1 MAEQTQTTEI
11 ASKSSTNTGGGLISN
26 IGDTLEKIKRFSNE
40 PAVQRS
46 IPVMITL
53 FVIFIGMV
61 FFISFRE
68 PSRTTLFSSL
78 PEHEKSR
85 VIDVLRSN
93 GIDVSID
100 STTGEVL
107 VPSPEYYEAKMK
119 LAAEGLPSS
128 VPQGYDLLEKIPMGT
143 SRSVEFMK
151 MKQTQEIELAR
162 SINEISYVLGARVHL
177 AIPERSVFVRDAGS
191 PTASVFVKLADG
203 RVLNREQV
211 RAIVHIVSS
220 SIPNMSSDNVTV
232 VDQYGKLLS
241 KPEDDPN
248 IALTEKQLNHRI
260 KIESLYRERILS
272 LVTPM
277 VGAGNLTAQVNVEMD
292 FANTQVTE
300 ETFDPESISTRSEQN
315 SADESTDRP
324 ARGVPGAVANQAPL
338 AADLQ
343 IDTPTEASEQE
354 FKQRS
359 TSNVKNYE
367 VSKKLST
374 TIGQIGKIRKVKTAV
389 LVKNKII
396 QTPEGTVTEPLSDEE
411 KEKISSLVKEA
422 VGFNG
427 DRGDSIVVTS
437 GEFIEELQV
446 IVTKWYEQAWFQNIA
461 GQISTVLILAII
473 TFGALKPLL
482 NRILVPSAGVAGAGG
497 PGGAI
502 SEADLEAEEEGE
514 VEVQEGE
521 SLEDI
526 KAKLKP
532 KKAAIS
538 AEMLDT
544 ANTYDDKVAVI
555 RMIVGDE
562 AGKVSNVFRQ
572 LMKKD
577 AL

>member
-1 MAEQTQTTEI
+1 MAEQTQNTSEIVTTKV
-11 ASKSSTNTGGGLISN
+11 STGGI
-26 IGDTLEKIKRFSNE
+26 IGTIGNSLDKFKRFSNE

-46 IPVMITL
+46 IPVMIGL
-53 FVIFIGMV
+53 FVIFIGLI
-61 FFISFRE
+61 FFMTFRE
-68 PSRTTLFSSL
+68 PARTTLFSSL

-85 VIDVLRSN
+85 VVDVLRSN

-100 STTGEVL
+100 KTTGEVL

-162 SINEISYVLGARVHL
+162 SINEISYIMGARVHL
-177 AIPERSVFVRDAGS
+177 AIPEKSVFVRETAP

-203 RVLNREQV
+203 RALSKEQI
-211 RAIVHIVSS
+211 RSIVHIVSS

-232 VDQYGKLLS
+232 VDQYGGLLS
-241 KPEDDPN
+241 KPENDPN
-248 IALTEKQLNHRI
+248 IALTEKQLSHRI

-272 LVTPM
+272 LVSPI

-292 FANTQVTE
+292 YTNTQTTE

-315 SADESTDRP
+315 SLDESSDKP
-324 ARGVPGAVANQAPL
+324 ARGIPGAVANQAPL
-338 AADLQ
+338 AADLAVEQ
-343 IDTPTEASEQE
+343 PQADEQQE

-359 TSNVKNYE
+359 SSNVKNYE

-396 QTPEGTVTEPLSDEE
+396 TTPEGTVSEPISDED

-437 GEFIEELQV
+437 GDFIEEIDVLS
-446 IVTKWYEQAWFQNIA
+446 IKWYESAWFQNLV
-461 GQISTVLILAII
+461 GQLSTVLILAII

-482 NRILVPSAGVAGAGG
+482 NRILVPTSGAGAQAGMT
-497 PGGAI
+497 
-502 SEADLEAEEEGE
+502 EADLEAEEVDDE
-514 VEVQEGE
+514 VQVQEGE

-532 KKAAIS
+532 KKATIS

-544 ANTYDDKVAVI
+544 ANSYDDKVAVI

-577 AL
+577 EV

>member
-1 MAEQTQTTEI
+1 MAEQPQTTAEL
-11 ASKSSTNTGGGLISN
+11 ATTQVSSGGFLSTITNSM
-26 IGDTLEKIKRFSNE
+26 EKFKKFSNE

-46 IPVMITL
+46 IPVMIGL
-53 FVIFIGMV
+53 FVIFLGLV
-61 FFISFRE
+61 FFITFRE

-85 VIDVLRSN
+85 VIDVLRTN

-100 STTGEVL
+100 KTTGEVL

-128 VPQGYDLLEKIPMGT
+128 VPQGYDILEKIPMGT

-162 SINEISYVLGARVHL
+162 SINEISYIIGARVHL
-177 AIPERSVFVRDAGS
+177 AIPEKSVFVRES
-191 PTASVFVKLADG
+191 SPPTASVFVKLADG
-203 RVLNREQV
+203 RALSREQI
-211 RAIVHIVSS
+211 RSIVHIVSS
-220 SIPNMSSDNVTV
+220 SVPNMSSDNVTV
-232 VDQYGKLLS
+232 VDQYGGLLS

-248 IALTEKQLNHRI
+248 VALTEKQLAHRI
-260 KIESLYRERILS
+260 KIEALYRERILS
-272 LVTPM
+272 LVSPI

-292 FANTQVTE
+292 YTNTQTTE

-315 SADESTDRP
+315 SQDESTDRP
-324 ARGVPGAVANQAPL
+324 ARGIPGAVANQAPL
-338 AADLQ
+338 AADLGVEQ
-343 IDTPTEASEQE
+343 PTADEPQE

-359 TSNVKNYE
+359 SSNVKNYE

-396 QTPEGTVTEPLSDEE
+396 ETPEGLSTEALNEE
-411 KEKISSLVKEA
+411 DKEKISSLVKEA

-437 GEFIEELQV
+437 GDFVEEMDV
-446 IVTKWYEQAWFQNIA
+446 ISTKWYEESWFQNLI
-461 GQISTVLILAII
+461 GQFSTVLILAIV

-482 NRILVPSAGVAGAGG
+482 NRILVPTAGVSGG
-497 PGGAI
+497 PGMTE
-502 SEADLEAEEEGE
+502 SDLEAEEAEDE
-514 VEVQEGE
+514 VQVQEGE

-532 KKAAIS
+532 KKQTIS

-544 ANTYDDKVAVI
+544 ANSYDDKVAVI

-577 AL
+577 IT

>member
-1 MAEQTQTTEI
+1 MAEQTQTSEI
-11 ASKSSTNTGGGLISN
+11 TKQQINSGGFLATVT
-26 IGDTLEKIKRFSNE
+26 DTFEKVRRFSNE

-53 FVIFIGMV
+53 FVIFIGMILFV
-61 FFISFRE
+61 LFRE
-68 PSRTTLFSSL
+68 PTRTTLFSSL

-85 VIDVLRSN
+85 VIDVLRAN

-100 STTGEVL
+100 STTGEIL

-177 AIPERSVFVRDAGS
+177 ALPERSVFVRDSAS

-232 VDQYGKLLS
+232 VDQYGTLLS

-248 IALTEKQLNHRI
+248 IALTAKQLNHRI
-260 KIESLYRERILS
+260 KIESLYRERIIS
-272 LVTPM
+272 LVSPM

-292 FANTQVTE
+292 FSNNQVTE

-315 SADESTDRP
+315 SSDESTDRP
-324 ARGVPGAVANQAPL
+324 ARGIPGAVANQAPL
-338 AADLQ
+338 AADLGVE
-343 IDTPTEASEQE
+343 TPLEGEEAE

-359 TSNVKNYE
+359 SSNVRNYE

-374 TIGQIGKIRKVKTAV
+374 TIGQIGKIRRVKTAV
-389 LVKNKII
+389 LVKSKTVN
-396 QTPEGTVTEPLSDEE
+396 TPEGIVTEELSDED

-437 GEFIEELQV
+437 NEFIEEIDVLE
-446 IVTKWYEQAWFQNIA
+446 TNWYEQAWFQNIA

-482 NRILVPSAGVAGAGG
+482 NRILVPSAGGVGGVAGG
-497 PGGAI
+497 PGGL
-502 SEADLEAEEEGE
+502 SEADLEAEEEGD

-532 KKAAIS
+532 KKTAIS

>member
-1 MAEQTQTTEI
+1 MAEQTQTTTEL
-11 ASKSSTNTGGGLISN
+11 ASTQVGSTGLLST
-26 IGDTLEKIKRFSNE
+26 IGNSLEKFKKFSNE

-46 IPVMITL
+46 VPVMIGL
-53 FVIFIGMV
+53 FVIFLGLI
-61 FFISFRE
+61 FFITFRE
-68 PSRTTLFSSL
+68 PARTALFSSL

-85 VIDVLRSN
+85 VMDVLRTN

-100 STTGEVL
+100 RATGEIL

-128 VPQGYDLLEKIPMGT
+128 VPQGYDILEKIPMGT

-162 SINEISYVLGARVHL
+162 SINEISYILGARVHL
-177 AIPERSVFVRDAGS
+177 AIPEKSVFVRES
-191 PTASVFVKLADG
+191 SPPTASVFVKLADG
-203 RVLNREQV
+203 RVLSREQI
-211 RAIVHIVSS
+211 RSIVHIVSS
-220 SIPNMSSDNVTV
+220 SVPNMSSDNVTV
-232 VDQYGKLLS
+232 VDQYGGLLS

-248 IALTEKQLNHRI
+248 VALTEKQLAHRI

-272 LVTPM
+272 LVSPI

-292 FANTQVTE
+292 YTNTQTTE

-315 SADESTDRP
+315 SSDESTDRP
-324 ARGVPGAVANQAPL
+324 ARGIPGAVANQAPL
-338 AADLQ
+338 AADLAVEQ
-343 IDTPTEASEQE
+343 PEADEPQE

-359 TSNVKNYE
+359 SSNVKNYE

-389 LVKNKII
+389 LVKNKMVE
-396 QTPEGTVTEPLSDEE
+396 TAEGLSSEPLGEE
-411 KEKISSLVKEA
+411 DKEKISSLVKEA

-437 GEFIEELQV
+437 GDFIEEMDV
-446 IVTKWYEQAWFQNIA
+446 ISTKWYEESWFQNLV
-461 GQISTVLILAII
+461 GQFSTVLILAIV

-482 NRILVPSAGVAGAGG
+482 NRILVPTAGVSGA
-497 PGGAI
+497 PGM
-502 SEADLEAEEEGE
+502 SESDLEAEEAEEE
-514 VEVQEGE
+514 VQVQEGE

-532 KKAAIS
+532 KKQTIS

-544 ANTYDDKVAVI
+544 ANSYDDKVAVI

-577 AL
+577 IT

>member
-11 ASKSSTNTGGGLISN
+11 ANNQVNTGGILSN
-26 IGDTLEKIKRFSNE
+26 VSNTFDKIRRFSNE

-100 STTGEVL
+100 SSTGEVL

-177 AIPERSVFVRDAGS
+177 AIPERSVFVRETAN

-248 IALTEKQLNHRI
+248 IALTEKQLNHKI

-272 LVTPM
+272 LVSPM

-292 FANTQVTE
+292 FSNTQVTE

-315 SADESTDRP
+315 SSDESTDRP
-324 ARGVPGAVANQAPL
+324 ARGIPGAVANQAPL
-338 AADLQ
+338 AAELQ
-343 IDTPTEASEQE
+343 IDTPAEGDEAE

-359 TSNVKNYE
+359 TSNVRNYE

-389 LVKNKII
+389 LVKNKFV
-396 QTPEGTVTEPLSDEE
+396 QTPEGTNVTEPLNDEE
-411 KEKISSLVKEA
+411 KEKITSLVKEA

-437 GEFIEELQV
+437 SEFIEELEV
-446 IVTKWYEQAWFQNIA
+446 IVTKWYEQAWFQNLA

-482 NRILVPSAGVAGAGG
+482 NRILVPSAGGVGGAAG
-497 PGGAI
+497 PGGV

-532 KKAAIS
+532 KKASIS

>member
-1 MAEQTQTTEI
+1 MAEEIQTTEI
-11 ASKSSTNTGGGLISN
+11 AKTQISN
-26 IGDTLEKIKRFSNE
+26 QGMLSNISNSLEKIKKFSNE

-53 FVIFIGMV
+53 FVIFIGLV

-68 PSRTTLFSSL
+68 PSRTTLFSTL

-85 VIDVLRSN
+85 VIDVLRAN

-100 STTGEVL
+100 RTTGEIL

-128 VPQGYDLLEKIPMGT
+128 VPQGYDILEKIPMGT

-162 SINEISYVLGARVHL
+162 SINEIANIVGARVHL
-177 AIPERSVFVRDAGS
+177 AIPEKSVFVRDS
-191 PTASVFVKLADG
+191 SPPTASVFVKLADG
-203 RVLNREQV
+203 RALGLEQI
-211 RAIVHIVSS
+211 RSIVHIVSS
-220 SIPNMSSDNVTV
+220 SIPNMTSDNVTV
-232 VDQYGKLLS
+232 VDQYGSLLS

-248 IALTEKQLNHRI
+248 LAMTEKQLAHRV
-260 KIESLYRERILS
+260 KIESIYRERILS
-272 LVTPM
+272 LVSPI

-292 FANTQVTE
+292 FTSNQTTE
-300 ETFDPESISTRSEQN
+300 EIFDPESISTRSEQN
-315 SADESTDRP
+315 SQDESTDRP
-324 ARGVPGAVANQAPL
+324 ARGIPGAVANQAPL

-343 IDTPTEASEQE
+343 VQAPETGEPAE

-359 TSNVKNYE
+359 SSNVKNYE

-374 TIGQIGKIRKVKTAV
+374 TVGQIGKIKKVKTAV
-389 LVKNKII
+389 LVKNKIVE
-396 QTPEGTVTEPLSDEE
+396 TPEGTSVSEPISDEDR
-411 KEKISSLVKEA
+411 EKITSLVKEA
-422 VGFNG
+422 VGFNE
-427 DRGDSIVVTS
+427 DREDTIVVTS
-437 GEFIEELQV
+437 GDFIQEMDV
-446 IVTKWYEQAWFQNIA
+446 ITKKWYEESWFQNMI
-461 GQISTVLILAII
+461 GQLSTVLILAIV

-482 NRILVPSAGVAGAGG
+482 NRILVPSAGVAGTAGT
-497 PGGAI
+497 
-502 SEADLEAEEEGE
+502 SESDLEAEEAEEE
-514 VEVQEGE
+514 VQVQEGE

-532 KKAAIS
+532 KKSTIS
-538 AEMLDT
+538 ADMLDT

-577 AL
+577 V

>member
-1 MAEQTQTTEI
+1 MAEDIQTAEI
-11 ASKSSTNTGGGLISN
+11 AKTQITNQGFLANVGNS
-26 IGDTLEKIKRFSNE
+26 LEKIKKFSNE

-53 FVIFIGMV
+53 FVIFIGLV

-68 PSRTTLFSSL
+68 PSRTTLFSAL

-85 VIDVLRSN
+85 VMDVLRAN

-100 STTGEVL
+100 RTTGEIL

-128 VPQGYDLLEKIPMGT
+128 VPQGYDVLEKIPMGT

-162 SINEISYVLGARVHL
+162 SINEISNIVGARVHL
-177 AIPERSVFVRDAGS
+177 AIPEKSVFVRDS
-191 PTASVFVKLADG
+191 SPPTASVFVKLADG
-203 RVLNREQV
+203 RALGLEQI
-211 RAIVHIVSS
+211 RSIVHIVSS
-220 SIPNMSSDNVTV
+220 SIPNMTSDNVTV
-232 VDQYGKLLS
+232 VDQYGSLLS

-248 IALTEKQLNHRI
+248 LAMTEKQLAHRV
-260 KIESLYRERILS
+260 KIESIYRERVLS
-272 LVTPM
+272 LVSPI

-292 FANTQVTE
+292 FTSNQTTE
-300 ETFDPESISTRSEQN
+300 EIFDPESISTRSEQN
-315 SADESTDRP
+315 SQDESTDRP
-324 ARGVPGAVANQAPL
+324 ARGIPGAVANQAPL

-343 IDTPTEASEQE
+343 VDAPETGSAAE

-359 TSNVKNYE
+359 SSNVKNYE

-374 TIGQIGKIRKVKTAV
+374 TVGQIGKIKKVKTAV
-389 LVKNKII
+389 LVKNKIVE
-396 QTPEGTVTEPLSDEE
+396 TPEGTVSQPLSDED
-411 KEKISSLVKEA
+411 KEKITSLVKEA
-422 VGFNG
+422 VGFNE
-427 DRGDSIVVTS
+427 DREDSIVVTS
-437 GEFIEELQV
+437 GDFIQEMDV
-446 IVTKWYEQAWFQNIA
+446 ITKKWYEESWFQNMV
-461 GQISTVLILAII
+461 GQLSTVLILAIV

-482 NRILVPSAGVAGAGG
+482 NRILVPSAGVGGGVAGA
-497 PGGAI
+497 
-502 SEADLEAEEEGE
+502 SEADLEAEEAEDE
-514 VEVQEGE
+514 VQVQEGE

-532 KKAAIS
+532 KKSTIS
-538 AEMLDT
+538 ADMLDT

-577 AL
+577 V

>member
-11 ASKSSTNTGGGLISN
+11 ANNQVNAGGILSNVGNTF
-26 IGDTLEKIKRFSNE
+26 DKIRRFSNE

-100 STTGEVL
+100 SSTGEVL

-177 AIPERSVFVRDAGS
+177 AIPERSVFVRETAS

-248 IALTEKQLNHRI
+248 IALTEKQLNHKI

-272 LVTPM
+272 LVSPM

-292 FANTQVTE
+292 FSNTQVTE

-315 SADESTDRP
+315 SSDESTDKP
-324 ARGVPGAVANQAPL
+324 ARGIPGAVANQAPL

-343 IDTPTEASEQE
+343 IDTPAEGDEAE

-359 TSNVKNYE
+359 TSNVRNYE

-389 LVKNKII
+389 LVKNKFV
-396 QTPEGTVTEPLSDEE
+396 QTPEGTTVTEPLNDEE
-411 KEKISSLVKEA
+411 KEKITSLVKEA

-437 GEFIEELQV
+437 SEFIEELEV
-446 IVTKWYEQAWFQNIA
+446 IVTKWYEQAWFQNLV

-482 NRILVPSAGVAGAGG
+482 NRILVPSAGGVGGAAG
-497 PGGAI
+497 PGGV

>member
-1 MAEQTQTTEI
+1 MAEDIQTAEI
-11 ASKSSTNTGGGLISN
+11 AKTQITNQGFLANVGNS
-26 IGDTLEKIKRFSNE
+26 LEKIKKFSNE

-53 FVIFIGMV
+53 FVIFIGLV

-68 PSRTTLFSSL
+68 PSRTTLFSAL

-85 VIDVLRSN
+85 VMDVLRAN

-100 STTGEVL
+100 RTTGEIL

-128 VPQGYDLLEKIPMGT
+128 VPQGYDVLEKIPMGT

-162 SINEISYVLGARVHL
+162 SINEISNIVGARVHL
-177 AIPERSVFVRDAGS
+177 AIPEKSVFVRDS
-191 PTASVFVKLADG
+191 SPPTASVFVKLADG
-203 RVLNREQV
+203 RALGLEQI
-211 RAIVHIVSS
+211 RSIVHIVSS
-220 SIPNMSSDNVTV
+220 SIPNMTSDNVTV
-232 VDQYGKLLS
+232 VDQYGSLLS

-248 IALTEKQLNHRI
+248 LAMTEKQLAHRV
-260 KIESLYRERILS
+260 KIESIYRERILS
-272 LVTPM
+272 LVSPI

-292 FANTQVTE
+292 FTSNQTTE
-300 ETFDPESISTRSEQN
+300 EIFDPESISTRSEQN
-315 SADESTDRP
+315 SQDESTDRP
-324 ARGVPGAVANQAPL
+324 ARGIPGAVANQAPL

-343 IDTPTEASEQE
+343 VDAPETGTAAE

-359 TSNVKNYE
+359 SSNVKNYE

-374 TIGQIGKIRKVKTAV
+374 TVGQIGKIKKVKTAV
-389 LVKNKII
+389 LVKNKIVE
-396 QTPEGTVTEPLSDEE
+396 TPEGSVSEPLSDED
-411 KEKISSLVKEA
+411 KEKITSLVKEA
-422 VGFNG
+422 VGFNE
-427 DRGDSIVVTS
+427 DREDSIVVTS
-437 GEFIEELQV
+437 GDFIQEMDV
-446 IVTKWYEQAWFQNIA
+446 ITKKWYEESWFQNMV
-461 GQISTVLILAII
+461 GQLSTVLILAIV

-482 NRILVPSAGVAGAGG
+482 NRILVPSAGMGGGVAGA
-497 PGGAI
+497 
-502 SEADLEAEEEGE
+502 SEADLEAEEAEDE
-514 VEVQEGE
+514 VQVQEGE

-532 KKAAIS
+532 KKSTIS
-538 AEMLDT
+538 ADMLDT

-577 AL
+577 V

>member
-1 MAEQTQTTEI
+1 MAEQTQNTSEIVTTKV
-11 ASKSSTNTGGGLISN
+11 STGGI
-26 IGDTLEKIKRFSNE
+26 IGTIGNSLDKFKRFSNE

-46 IPVMITL
+46 IPVMIGL
-53 FVIFIGMV
+53 FVIFIGLI
-61 FFISFRE
+61 FFMTFRE
-68 PSRTTLFSSL
+68 PARTTLFSSL

-85 VIDVLRSN
+85 VVDVLRSN

-100 STTGEVL
+100 KTTGEVL

-162 SINEISYVLGARVHL
+162 SINEISYIMGARVHL
-177 AIPERSVFVRDAGS
+177 AIPEKSVFVRETAP

-203 RVLNREQV
+203 RALSKEQI
-211 RAIVHIVSS
+211 RSIVHIVSS

-232 VDQYGKLLS
+232 VDQYGGLLS
-241 KPEDDPN
+241 KPENDPN
-248 IALTEKQLNHRI
+248 IALTEKQLSHRI

-272 LVTPM
+272 LVSPI

-292 FANTQVTE
+292 YTNTQTTE

-315 SADESTDRP
+315 SLDESSDKP
-324 ARGVPGAVANQAPL
+324 ARGIPGAVANQAPL
-338 AADLQ
+338 AADLAVEQ
-343 IDTPTEASEQE
+343 PQADEQQE

-359 TSNVKNYE
+359 SSNVKNYE

-396 QTPEGTVTEPLSDEE
+396 TTPEGTVSEPISDED

-437 GEFIEELQV
+437 GDFIEEIDVLS
-446 IVTKWYEQAWFQNIA
+446 IKWYESAWFQNLV
-461 GQISTVLILAII
+461 GQLSTVLILAII

-482 NRILVPSAGVAGAGG
+482 NRILVPTSGAGAQAGMT
-497 PGGAI
+497 
-502 SEADLEAEEEGE
+502 EADLEAEEVDDE
-514 VEVQEGE
+514 VQVQEGE

-532 KKAAIS
+532 KKVTIS

-544 ANTYDDKVAVI
+544 ANSYDDKVAVI

-577 AL
+577 EV

>member
-11 ASKSSTNTGGGLISN
+11 TNNQVNTGGLLSN
-26 IGDTLEKIKRFSNE
+26 IGNTFEKVRKFSNE

-100 STTGEVL
+100 SSTGEVL

-162 SINEISYVLGARVHL
+162 SINEISYVMGARVHL
-177 AIPERSVFVRDAGS
+177 AIPERSVFVRETAN

-248 IALTEKQLNHRI
+248 IALTEKQLNHKI

-272 LVTPM
+272 LVSPM

-292 FANTQVTE
+292 FSNTQVTE

-315 SADESTDRP
+315 SSDESTDRP
-324 ARGVPGAVANQAPL
+324 ARGIPGAVANQAPL

-343 IDTPTEASEQE
+343 IDTPVEGDDAE

-359 TSNVKNYE
+359 TSNVRNYE

-389 LVKNKII
+389 LVKNKFV
-396 QTPEGTVTEPLSDEE
+396 QTPEGTSVTEPLNDEE
-411 KEKISSLVKEA
+411 KEKITSLVKEA

-437 GEFIEELQV
+437 SEFIEELEV
-446 IVTKWYEQAWFQNIA
+446 LVTKWYEQAWFQNIA

-482 NRILVPSAGVAGAGG
+482 NRILVPSAGGVGGAAG
-497 PGGAI
+497 PGGV

>member
-11 ASKSSTNTGGGLISN
+11 ANNQVNAGGILSNVGNTF
-26 IGDTLEKIKRFSNE
+26 DKIRRFSNE

-100 STTGEVL
+100 SSTGEVL

-177 AIPERSVFVRDAGS
+177 AIPERSVFVRETAN

-248 IALTEKQLNHRI
+248 IALTEKQLNHKI

-272 LVTPM
+272 LVSPM

-292 FANTQVTE
+292 FSNTQVTE

-315 SADESTDRP
+315 SSDESTDKP
-324 ARGVPGAVANQAPL
+324 ARGIPGAVANQAPL

-343 IDTPTEASEQE
+343 IDTPAEGDEAE

-359 TSNVKNYE
+359 TSNVRNYE

-389 LVKNKII
+389 LVKNKFV
-396 QTPEGTVTEPLSDEE
+396 QTPEGTTVTEPLNDEE
-411 KEKISSLVKEA
+411 KEKITSLVKEA
-422 VGFNG
+422 VGFNV

-437 GEFIEELQV
+437 SEFIEEMEV
-446 IVTKWYEQAWFQNIA
+446 IVTKWYEQAWFQNLA

-482 NRILVPSAGVAGAGG
+482 NRILVPSAGGVGGAAG
-497 PGGAI
+497 PGGV

>member
-1 MAEQTQTTEI
+1 
-11 ASKSSTNTGGGLISN
+11 
-26 IGDTLEKIKRFSNE
+26 
-40 PAVQRS
+40 
-46 IPVMITL
+46 
-53 FVIFIGMV
+53 
-61 FFISFRE
+61 
-68 PSRTTLFSSL
+68 
-78 PEHEKSR
+78 
-85 VIDVLRSN
+85 
-93 GIDVSID
+93 
-100 STTGEVL
+100 
-107 VPSPEYYEAKMK
+107 
-119 LAAEGLPSS
+119 
-128 VPQGYDLLEKIPMGT
+128 
-143 SRSVEFMK
+143 
-151 MKQTQEIELAR
+151 
-162 SINEISYVLGARVHL
+162 
-177 AIPERSVFVRDAGS
+177 
-191 PTASVFVKLADG
+191 
-203 RVLNREQV
+203 
-211 RAIVHIVSS
+211 
-220 SIPNMSSDNVTV
+220 
-232 VDQYGKLLS
+232 
-241 KPEDDPN
+241 
-248 IALTEKQLNHRI
+248 
-260 KIESLYRERILS
+260 
-272 LVTPM
+272 M

-324 ARGVPGAVANQAPL
+324 ARGIPGAVANQAPL

-343 IDTPTEASEQE
+343 IDTPVEGSEPE

-437 GEFIEELQV
+437 GEFIEELEV

-482 NRILVPSAGVAGAGG
+482 NRILVPSAGAAGVAG

-538 AEMLDT
+538 AEMHDT